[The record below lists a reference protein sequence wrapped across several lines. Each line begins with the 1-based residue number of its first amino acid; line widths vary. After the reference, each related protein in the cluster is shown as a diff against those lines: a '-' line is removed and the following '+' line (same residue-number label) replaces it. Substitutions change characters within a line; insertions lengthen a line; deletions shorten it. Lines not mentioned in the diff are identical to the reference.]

1 MPKVTIIGLG
11 LIGTCVGL
19 GLKKSKLAGYKVTGH
34 DLNDQT
40 ARKSRTKGA
49 VHKLEFKLAKAV
61 EDADVVLIA
70 TPVLAIRDV
79 LESISRHLPEKA
91 VVTDTG
97 STKQQVMKWAEE
109 LLPRRVGFVG
119 GHPMAGA
126 EKAGPDD
133 AKPDMFADSTYC
145 LMPSRSASTKD
156 VRAIVD
162 IVETLGA
169 KPMFIDPQEHDSFVA
184 AVSHVPIALS
194 TALIA
199 STTASP
205 SWHEMG
211 RLAAGGFRDVTRL
224 ASGDPT
230 MNCDICM
237 TNGTEIVGW
246 LDRLIGELQEF
257 KRHVEEQNQEVLSRL
272 FSTVNEERLKW
283 VEGIL
288 PRPGAR
294 PPLELPGV
302 VEQTSRTLFGEAVM
316 KRMKRIVDFAENRPK
331 REEGDGR
338 SPEPPK

>member
-1 MPKVTIIGLG
+1 MA
-11 LIGTCVGL
+11 
-19 GLKKSKLAGYKVTGH
+19 LKKSKLAGYKVTGT

-40 ARKSRTKGA
+40 ARKSRSKGS
-49 VHKLEFKLAKAV
+49 VDKLEFHLPKAV
-61 EDADVVLIA
+61 EQADLVIIA
-70 TPVLAIRDV
+70 TPVMAIRDV
-79 LESISRHLPEKA
+79 LEIIAKHIPERA

-119 GHPMAGA
+119 GHPMAGT
-126 EKAGPDD
+126 EKAGPGD
-133 AKPDMFADSTYC
+133 AKSDLFADSTYC
-145 LMPSRSASTKD
+145 LMPSRGASPRHVQT
-156 VRAIVD
+156 VVD
-162 IVETLGA
+162 MVEMLKA

-230 MNCDICM
+230 MNRDICL
-237 TNGTEIVGW
+237 TNGAEIAGW
-246 LDRLIGELQEF
+246 IDRLIVELETI
-257 KRHVEEQNQEVLSRL
+257 KRHVQDQNREELDRL
-272 FSTVNEERLKW
+272 FSTVHEERLKW
-283 VEGIL
+283 EAGIL

-294 PPLELPGV
+294 PAMELPSIA
-302 VEQTSRTLFGEAVM
+302 EQTSRTLFGEAVVN
-316 KRMKRIVDFAENRPK
+316 RMKRILDYAEAPK
-331 REEGDGR
+331 MKPIDDGDSN
-338 SPEPPK
+338 SPKPLK

>member
-1 MPKVTIIGLG
+1 M
-11 LIGTCVGL
+11 IGTSIGMA
-19 GLKKSKLAGYKVTGH
+19 LKKAKLPSYKVTGH

-40 ARKSRTKGA
+40 ARRSRSRGA
-49 VHKLEFKLAKAV
+49 VDKLEFQLAQSVK
-61 EDADVVLIA
+61 DADIVIIA

-79 LESISRHLPEKA
+79 LESISSALPETA

-97 STKQQVMKWAEE
+97 STKQQVLKWAEE

-119 GHPMAGA
+119 GHPMAGV
-126 EKAGPDD
+126 EKPGPED

-145 LMPSRSASTKD
+145 LMPSRGASARD
-156 VRAIVD
+156 VQTVVD
-162 IVETLGA
+162 VVETLGA
-169 KPMFIDPQEHDSFVA
+169 TPLFIHPQEHDSFVA

-199 STTASP
+199 ATTGSP

-211 RLAAGGFRDVTRL
+211 RLAAGGYRDVTRL

-230 MNCDICM
+230 MNRDICL

-246 LDRLIGELQEF
+246 LDRIIEQLQEF
-257 KRHVEEQNQEVLSRL
+257 KGQVQEQNKEVLTRL
-272 FSTVNEERLKW
+272 FETVNEERLKW

-294 PPLELPGV
+294 PAVEIPGV

-316 KRMKRIVDFAENRPK
+316 IRMKRLLDFAENPPK
-331 REEGDGR
+331 KQGKDGDGP
-338 SPEPPK
+338 STEKLK